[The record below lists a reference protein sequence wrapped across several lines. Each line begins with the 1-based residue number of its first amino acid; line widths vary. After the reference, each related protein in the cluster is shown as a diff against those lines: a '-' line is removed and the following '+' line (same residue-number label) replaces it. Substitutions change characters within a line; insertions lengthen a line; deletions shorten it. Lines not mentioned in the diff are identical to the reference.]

1 MHTQLRKPWLDLNGL
16 PLSDEQLQFV
26 SRRWDQKIWE
36 EYLSWFECPLKESQL
51 KSAVYD
57 ELAGKMTESI
67 FSLSSSSECNYTTIC
82 FDELL
87 ALLTPKQKI
96 VIEMIYW
103 QGKSEKEIA
112 KYLGVSRCA
121 IQKFKRR
128 ALAKLKRNIECEKLS
143 LPETNNNQQL
153 NAG

>member
-1 MHTQLRKPWLDLNGL
+1 
-16 PLSDEQLQFV
+16 
-26 SRRWDQKIWE
+26 
-36 EYLSWFECPLKESQL
+36 
-51 KSAVYD
+51 
-57 ELAGKMTESI
+57 MTESI

-112 KYLGVSRCA
+112 KYPRRFTMCDSE
-121 IQKFKRR
+121 IQKGPWRNSKGI
-128 ALAKLKRNIECEKLS
+128 LSVKNCLCPKLTIINS
-143 LPETNNNQQL
+143 
-153 NAG
+153 